1 MLYII
6 SKKFQKNPKKHLTE
20 YKIYANICLVAEGNA

>member
-6 SKKFQKNPKKHLTE
+6 SKKFQKHLTE
-20 YKIYANICLVAEGNA
+20 YKIYANICLVAEGNTMKR